1 MLRNMMK
8 IRRGL
13 STMTLGGKTRSVML
27 KIYLMWK
34 LTQSILELE
43 QVELEPVE
51 LVMVIMRMRAM
62 KKMGTMLR
70 SIIGTTMIMLGLK
83 LGLRIRKDLKC
94 R

>member
-1 MLRNMMK
+1 MLKNMMK

-43 QVELEPVE
+43 QVELEPTELEPVE

-62 KKMGTMLR
+62 KKM
-70 SIIGTTMIMLGLK
+70 
-83 LGLRIRKDLKC
+83 
-94 R
+94 